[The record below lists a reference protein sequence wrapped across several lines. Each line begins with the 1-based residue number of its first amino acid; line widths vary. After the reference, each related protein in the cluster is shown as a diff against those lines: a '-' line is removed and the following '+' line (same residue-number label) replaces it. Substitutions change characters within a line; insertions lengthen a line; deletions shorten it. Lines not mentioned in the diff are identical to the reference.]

1 MIFES
6 YEERREKER
15 KIEADV
21 SYEIW
26 RAGGNPDTVNS
37 DRVQNGI
44 YEGHSAEEIARTELR
59 VQRQARIEWGRGS
72 RICLVKSAV
81 QILARKDRPPGFQ
94 VGFVSKILAI
104 RGK

>member
-59 VQRQARIEWGRGS
+59 VQRQARIERE
-72 RICLVKSAV
+72 REELEREQQYREECER
-81 QILARKDRPPGFQ
+81 QE
-94 VGFVSKILAI
+94 
-104 RGK
+104 